1 MKRTWQDIAELARDL
16 AERHPNLDPLTV
28 TPAELKRLVA
38 ALPSFGD
45 DASAATPGLLDAL
58 LAAWYDAREN

>member
-28 TPAELKRLVA
+28 TPVELKKLVA
-38 ALPSFGD
+38 ALPSFAD
-45 DASAATPGLLDAL
+45 EASAATPSVLDAL
-58 LAAWYDAREN
+58 LAAWYEAREN